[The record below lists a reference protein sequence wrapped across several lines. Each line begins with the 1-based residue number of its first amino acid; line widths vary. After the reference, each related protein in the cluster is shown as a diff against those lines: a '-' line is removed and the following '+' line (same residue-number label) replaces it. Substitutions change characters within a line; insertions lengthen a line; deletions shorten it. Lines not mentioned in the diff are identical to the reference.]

1 MRSNFS
7 HVEEMFNGDGKGWGG
22 LTDHI
27 PNQENS
33 IARLSLLPMKTLSPW
48 VVSGR

>member
-7 HVEEMFNGDGKGWGG
+7 HVEEMFSGGGKGWGG
-22 LTDHI
+22 LTDQI

-33 IARLSLLPMKTLSPW
+33 IARLSLLPMKTLSLW
-48 VVSGR
+48 VV